1 MTSCLVIDCSGQ
13 VISVALAREGA
24 GADAGI
30 WSETLEQKHGQ
41 AEVLAPLAERVFQ
54 RSSLNDWTELEHVV
68 VCRGPGGFTGLR
80 IGVAFALGLTA
91 GAPHV
96 KLWGMATDAYWLS
109 QLSHRKVAGDRPLIC
124 AVDTR
129 RDDFY
134 WKDLNA
140 VVTDWMI
147 AASVDDLPAAYADAL
162 FVGNA
167 PMARDH
173 LDDTQ
178 HWREEIDTAYVA
190 QASLDPSYRSAYL
203 ADDTTPLYVR
213 APAISKANRVS

>member
-13 VISVALAREGA
+13 VISVALARDGA
-24 GADAGI
+24 GAGI

-41 AEVLAPLAERVFQ
+41 AEALAPLAERVFQ

-91 GAPHV
+91 GAPQV

-109 QLSHRKVAGDRPLIC
+109 QLSHRNVTSERPPIC

-134 WKDLNA
+134 WKDLSA
-140 VVTDWMI
+140 LETDWMI
-147 AASVDDLPAAYADAL
+147 AASVDALPAAYADAM

-167 PMARDH
+167 PMIRDH
-173 LDDTQ
+173 LDDAH

-190 QASLDPSYRSAYL
+190 QASLNPSYRSAYL

-213 APAISKANRVS
+213 APAISKANRA

>member
-13 VISVALAREGA
+13 VISVALARDGA
-24 GADAGI
+24 GAGI

-41 AEVLAPLAERVFQ
+41 AEALAPLADRVFQ
-54 RSSLNDWTELEHVV
+54 RSSLNDWAELEHVV

-80 IGVAFALGLTA
+80 IGVAFALGLIA
-91 GAPHV
+91 GAPQV

-109 QLSHRKVAGDRPLIC
+109 QLSHRKVASDRPLIC

-140 VVTDWMI
+140 LETDWMI
-147 AASVDDLPAAYADAL
+147 AASVDALPADYADAM

-167 PMARDH
+167 PMIRDH
-173 LDDTQ
+173 LDNAH

-190 QASLDPSYRSAYL
+190 QASLNPSYRSAYL

-213 APAISKANRVS
+213 APAISKANRA